1 MTWVMVLLP
10 LVLLGLG
17 FPIFLILLATSA
29 VALLFFSNV
38 PATIAHQIIYSSI
51 DKFALLAVPFF
62 IFTGELMFRGGMAS
76 RLLRW
81 VASIIGSVR
90 GSLPLTTLGMTTVFS
105 AISGATTAA
114 VAAVG
119 SVTYRRM
126 REAGYS
132 EKFSSGLITS
142 AAAID
147 NLIPPSLGFIIYGV
161 ASDTSV
167 AALFAAGMIPGLV
180 LAGFFAVYI
189 YLHAARTGIREA
201 EAFSWPEFLAAS
213 REGLWAFGA
222 IVTILGGIYSG
233 VFSPT
238 EAAGVACV
246 YSIIVTVLVYGEVSL
261 RQLFDIAARSMY
273 LTAQLFVIVAVAGLY
288 AWLLTTSGVAQYAS
302 SFIVGLDVPA
312 WTVLLIINVFLL
324 FVGCFIDTASA
335 MLVLT
340 PLLVPIAKGIG
351 VDPVHFGV
359 VVVMNLSIGTFTP
372 PFGLNIFVAQAL
384 FKVPSASLYPG
395 LVPFIALAIAAL
407 MVVTYIPALS
417 LWILKYLF

>member
-1 MTWVMVLLP
+1 MTWVMVVLP

-17 FPIFLILLATSA
+17 FPVFLILLATSA

-38 PATIAHQIIYSSI
+38 PTTITHQIMYSSI

-167 AALFAAGMIPGLV
+167 AALFAAGMIPGLL
-180 LAGFFAVYI
+180 LAGFLAVYI

-288 AWLLTTSGVAQYAS
+288 AWLLTASGVAQYAS

-324 FVGCFIDTASA
+324 FIGCFIDTASA